1 MRGLAVDEPDDDD
14 AREMLEALERQRYLF
29 EAMHRESPATD

>member
-1 MRGLAVDEPDDDD
+1 LAVDERDDDD